1 MTTICTKCYGVRG
14 EPQREFYPPCNCPE
28 YQQLCRSEIQEGD
41 YDYIIKEGIKDIL
54 GSIMKA
60 SKGKSNPK
68 QVLERIAKLTKEI

>member
-1 MTTICTKCYGVRG
+1 MTIICTKCFGVRG
-14 EPQREFYPPCNCPE
+14 GPKRELYRPCNCPE

-41 YDYIIKEGIKDIL
+41 YDYIIKEGIKDMIHA
-54 GSIMKA
+54 IMKA